1 LWAARIEMVN
11 AVNWQNPNVVVNN
24 VDAPNFGQ
32 LSGGQRRAFTARVR
46 FAGRK

>member
-1 LWAARIEMVN
+1 MVN
-11 AVNWQNPNVVVNN
+11 AFSHKNPNVVVNN

-32 LSGGQRRAFTARVR
+32 LSGGQGRAFTARVR